1 MADRLVGSHDDG
13 SGAPWGGH
21 EERYQRYYIL
31 KVFNNLKTQVIEDIL
46 IAVTDSLQGMSVMQ
60 WDLNFT
66 YD

>member
-1 MADRLVGSHDDG
+1 MMMGQVPPG
-13 SGAPWGGH
+13 GGH
-21 EERYQRYYIL
+21 EERYQRYHIL

-66 YD
+66 YN